1 MTALAER
8 LAPRLTGM
16 MEHPGNESTKPFHL
30 APLAAFQTATL
41 PPGQAQ
47 QEAELAG
54 LPHPNFA
61 LIWLEAVVH
70 LLQTEGN
77 VTLVDNAELADLR
90 AAAAVNEGKR
100 NRIIE
105 FHTECG
111 LPAFRVMVKG
121 FDSDH
126 PRVPCAAV
134 AGHECGV
141 K

>member
-1 MTALAER
+1 MSDLAER
-8 LAPRLTGM
+8 LAPHLTGM
-16 MEHPGNESTKPFHL
+16 MTHPGDENTKPFAL

-61 LIWLEAVVH
+61 LIWLEAVLH
-70 LLQTEGN
+70 LVQTEGN

-90 AAAAVNEGKR
+90 AAAAVNESKR
-100 NRIIE
+100 NAVKE
-105 FHTECG
+105 CVTTCG
-111 LPAFRVMVKG
+111 LPAFRIMIKD
-121 FDSDH
+121 FDTDH

-141 K
+141 R